1 MTKKQMLEHAAK
13 LRKLMYRTDLVRCR
27 FSYEEYEIIT
37 MHENA
42 HSLRAGA
49 LALEEMAKRNHD

>member
-1 MTKKQMLEHAAK
+1 MLEHAAK

>member
-1 MTKKQMLEHAAK
+1 MLDHSAK
-13 LRKLMYRTDLVRCR
+13 LRKLMYRIDLVRCR
-27 FSYEEYEIIT
+27 FTYEEYEIIT

-49 LALEEMAKRNHD
+49 LALEEMAKRKYD